1 MTKKQ
6 LISLCRVIN
15 TVLDGLEGKPFHW
28 GQGERWALTPMLTKI
43 GITIVTRTQ
52 IDKCGYRLKR
62 SQKPVG
68 TTYFG
73 TPINKNADIYV
84 LEIQCI
90 KISD

>member
-1 MTKKQ
+1 
-6 LISLCRVIN
+6 VIN

-52 IDKCGYRLKR
+52 IDKYGYRLKR
-62 SQKPVG
+62 SQNPVG

-73 TPINKNADIYV
+73 SPINKNADIYV
-84 LEIQCI
+84 LEIQCV